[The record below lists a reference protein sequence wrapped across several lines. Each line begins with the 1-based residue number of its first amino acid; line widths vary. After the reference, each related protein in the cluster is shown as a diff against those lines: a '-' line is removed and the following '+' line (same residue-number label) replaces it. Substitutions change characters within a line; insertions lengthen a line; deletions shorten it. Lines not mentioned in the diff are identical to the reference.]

1 MGGRTLSHHV
11 CFAASCYNLAMS
23 IEYDEWLKVGVSN
36 GWVSPQFCNTH
47 EGDPYMTIDE
57 EKEWEEGGD
66 PCMIV
71 LKVII

>member
-1 MGGRTLSHHV
+1 
-11 CFAASCYNLAMS
+11 MS

>member
-1 MGGRTLSHHV
+1 
-11 CFAASCYNLAMS
+11 MS

-36 GWVSPQFCNTH
+36 GWVSQPFCHTH

-57 EKEWEEGGD
+57 EKQWEEGDD
-66 PCMIV
+66 PCLVV